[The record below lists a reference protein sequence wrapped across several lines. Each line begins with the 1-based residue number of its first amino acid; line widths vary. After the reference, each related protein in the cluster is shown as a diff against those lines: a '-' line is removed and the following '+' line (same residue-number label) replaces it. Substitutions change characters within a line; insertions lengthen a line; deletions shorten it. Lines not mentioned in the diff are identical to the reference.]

1 MDSGAATTSK
11 RGWLWPLAIAL
22 LIVAASSRSAVAGPR
37 IPHFDKVVHF
47 FVYGL
52 LATLVC
58 RQGRGWRSAGWT
70 LLAVSAFG
78 ASDEWHQYFV
88 PGRSCEWGDWI
99 ADTSGAA
106 LSVALY
112 MGWDRYRR
120 WLEHPVWVRKTA
132 A

>member
-1 MDSGAATTSK
+1 MDPRAATTSK

-22 LIVAASSRSAVAGPR
+22 LIVVASSRSAVAGPR

-58 RQGRGWRSAGWT
+58 RQGRGWRSVGWT
-70 LLAVSAFG
+70 LLAVSTFG